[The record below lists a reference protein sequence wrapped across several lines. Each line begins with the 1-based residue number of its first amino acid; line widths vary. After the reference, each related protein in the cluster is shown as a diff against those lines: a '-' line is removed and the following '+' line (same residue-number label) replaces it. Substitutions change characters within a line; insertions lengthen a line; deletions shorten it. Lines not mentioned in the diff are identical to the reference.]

1 MNPVIVTDGEKA
13 EVWEHYRK
21 GEEIPQPKPQG
32 PPQAQTAQGGK
43 IPVPTPPVWPGSP
56 DDWRD

>member
-1 MNPVIVTDGEKA
+1 MNPVIVTDGERS
-13 EVWEHYRK
+13 EVWEHYRR
-21 GEEIPQPKPQG
+21 GEEIPAVQ

-43 IPVPTPPVWPGSP
+43 IPVPTPPVWPGTA

>member
-1 MNPVIVTDGEKA
+1 MRQVVVTDGERS

-21 GEEIPQPKPQG
+21 GEEIPSAQ
-32 PPQAQTAQGGK
+32 PPQAQTAQDGK

-56 DDWRD
+56 DDWSD